1 MTRKVL
7 LPVIVLSMMIV
18 GGAMAQSP
26 PSLPADAGTDKANW
40 GTMPYSPPEQP
51 LMKPEHKQAMR
62 DLEDRQIK
70 EVRALE
76 DKYDADR
83 MALRRKQADE
93 REALKHSFH

>member
-1 MTRKVL
+1 MTRKAL
-7 LPVIVLSMMIV
+7 LPLIVLSAMIA

-26 PSLPADAGTDKANW
+26 PSPPADAGTDKANW
-40 GTMPYSPPEQP
+40 GTMPYSAPEQP
-51 LMKPEHKQAMR
+51 LMMPEHKQAMR

-70 EVRALE
+70 EARALE

-93 REALKHSFH
+93 REALKRTFR